1 VKNGSETGVDCG
13 GPTCA
18 DCPAGQGCLTG
29 NDCLS
34 GVCTNGV
41 CQAPSCTDGVKN
53 GTETDTDCGGAT
65 CAKCVLNDDCLV
77 NTDCLSNQCV
87 GGVCVA
93 TSGCADGQREGF
105 ASATNIA
112 ACSGGWTVAGV
123 TTVASQSPQCSRN
136 AGDDSAN
143 PLGTACSVADL
154 CQVGWHVCANSAE
167 VVTKSGGLNCNGAFS
182 NPSNAADTLM
192 FFATRQSGPGS
203 GFCGAGNN
211 DLFGCGTLGSA
222 PLNQAS
228 CGILNRFSNN
238 LCSDLNSGSTP
249 WACGADGVQEAAN
262 VTKTA
267 ATRGGVLCCR
277 D

>member
-1 VKNGSETGVDCG
+1 
-13 GPTCA
+13 
-18 DCPAGQGCLTG
+18 
-29 NDCLS
+29 
-34 GVCTNGV
+34 
-41 CQAPSCTDGVKN
+41 
-53 GTETDTDCGGAT
+53 
-65 CAKCVLNDDCLV
+65 
-77 NTDCLSNQCV
+77 
-87 GGVCVA
+87 
-93 TSGCADGQREGF
+93 
-105 ASATNIA
+105 
-112 ACSGGWTVAGV
+112 
-123 TTVASQSPQCSRN
+123 
-136 AGDDSAN
+136 
-143 PLGTACSVADL
+143 VADL